1 MKLLSPERTADR
13 MVASTVQRRWR
24 WAALA
29 GLVIFLGLAG
39 YALAIMGASK
49 ASNLQPVSVLVAATD
64 IRAGSTISDGM
75 LRVTGIRSDDSS
87 LLTSLVSANDR
98 SSIVGQ
104 IASLTVPAGHLIPS
118 NLVSTQAHGQL
129 WVASI
134 PVKRMPAGLAIGDHI
149 ALLAETPNKLGQPVD
164 FVFMQ
169 DVEIAHVTGNAVD
182 LWLPAKVVPQVE
194 WYADHGGLVLLRMPA
209 GVIQQDLPAATGP

>member
-1 MKLLSPERTADR
+1 M
-13 MVASTVQRRWR
+13 
-24 WAALA
+24 
-29 GLVIFLGLAG
+29 
-39 YALAIMGASK
+39 MGASK

-87 LLTSLVSANDR
+87 LLTTLVSANDR
-98 SSIVGQ
+98 SSVVGQ
-104 IASLTVPAGHLIPS
+104 VASLTVPAGHLIPA
-118 NLVSTQAHGQL
+118 NLASPQVHAQL
-129 WVASI
+129 WLASI
-134 PVKRMPAGLAIGDHI
+134 PVKRMPAGLGIGDHV
-149 ALLAETPNKLGQPVD
+149 ALLAETPNKVGQPVD

>member
-1 MKLLSPERTADR
+1 

-29 GLVIFLGLAG
+29 GLVVFLGLAG
-39 YALAIMGASK
+39 YALAIMGATK
-49 ASNLQPVSVLVAATD
+49 ASNLQPVSVLVAAID

-87 LLTSLVSANDR
+87 LLTTLVAANDR
-98 SSIVGQ
+98 SSIVGHV
-104 IASLTVPAGHLIPS
+104 ASLTVPAGHLIPS
-118 NLVSTQAHGQL
+118 NLVSPQAHGQL
-129 WVASI
+129 WLASI
-134 PVKRMPAGLAIGDHI
+134 SVKRMPAGLAIGDHV
-149 ALLAETPNKLGQPVD
+149 ALLAETPNKVGQPVD

>member
-1 MKLLSPERTADR
+1 
-13 MVASTVQRRWR
+13 
-24 WAALA
+24 
-29 GLVIFLGLAG
+29 
-39 YALAIMGASK
+39 
-49 ASNLQPVSVLVAATD
+49 
-64 IRAGSTISDGM
+64 M

-87 LLTSLVSANDR
+87 LLTTLVAANDR
-98 SSIVGQ
+98 SSVVGQ
-104 IASLTVPAGHLIPS
+104 VASLTVPAGHLIPS
-118 NLVSTQAHGQL
+118 NVASSQAHGQL
-129 WVASI
+129 WLAAI
-134 PVKRMPAGLAIGDHI
+134 PVKRTPAGLAIGDHV

-169 DVEIAHVTGNAVD
+169 DVEIAHATGNAVD

>member
-13 MVASTVQRRWR
+13 VVASTVQRRWR

-29 GLVIFLGLAG
+29 GLVVFLGLAG
-39 YALAIMGASK
+39 YALAMMGASK

-64 IRAGSTISDGM
+64 IRAGSSISDGM

-87 LLTSLVSANDR
+87 LLTTLVSANDR

-104 IASLTVPAGHLIPS
+104 VAALTVPAGHLIPS
-118 NLVSTQAHGQL
+118 NIANSQVHGQL
-129 WVASI
+129 WLASI
-134 PVKRMPAGLAIGDHI
+134 PVKRMPAGLAIGDHV

>member
-13 MVASTVQRRWR
+13 VVASTVQRRWR

-29 GLVIFLGLAG
+29 GLVVFLGLAG
-39 YALAIMGASK
+39 YALAMMGASK

-64 IRAGSTISDGM
+64 IRAGSSISDGM

-87 LLTSLVSANDR
+87 LLTTFVSANDR

-104 IASLTVPAGHLIPS
+104 VAALTVPAGHLIPS
-118 NLVSTQAHGQL
+118 NIANSQVHGQL
-129 WVASI
+129 WLASI
-134 PVKRMPAGLAIGDHI
+134 PVKRMPAGLAIGDHV

>member
-13 MVASTVQRRWR
+13 SIAATVRRRWR

-29 GLVIFLGLAG
+29 GLVVFLGLAG
-39 YALAIMGASK
+39 YALAVMGASK
-49 ASNLQPVSVLVAATD
+49 AGNVQPVSVLVAATD
-64 IRAGSTISDGM
+64 IRAGTTISDGM

-87 LLTSLVSANDR
+87 LPTTLISANDR

-104 IASLTVPAGHLIPS
+104 VASLTGPAGHLIPS
-118 NLVSTQAHGQL
+118 NLANTQVHGKL
-129 WVASI
+129 WLASI
-134 PVKRMPAGLAIGDHI
+134 PVKRMPAGLAIGDHV

>member
-13 MVASTVQRRWR
+13 VIASTVQRRWR

-29 GLVIFLGLAG
+29 GLVVFLGLAG
-39 YALAIMGASK
+39 YALAVMGASK
-49 ASNLQPVSVLVAATD
+49 ASSMQPISVLVAATD
-64 IRAGSTISDGM
+64 IRAGTAITEGM
-75 LRVTGIRSDDSS
+75 VRVTGIRADDSS
-87 LLTSLVSANDR
+87 LIATLVSANER

-104 IASLTVPAGHLIPS
+104 VAALTVPAGHLIPS
-118 NLVSTQAHGQL
+118 NVASSQIHGQL
-129 WVASI
+129 WLASI
-134 PVKRMPAGLAIGDHI
+134 PVKRMPAGLATGDHV

-209 GVIQQDLPAATGP
+209 GVIQQDLPAATGS